1 MKETF
6 GTILLICFL
15 ILSCSKP
22 TVSADAKNDISQYG
36 LNGKVKI
43 VESKLFNLIPQNDT
57 FIIGEKINAISF
69 DRNSQMEFDQRGYL
83 TSNKEFLANNELS
96 FEIKYTYDA
105 NHRLIRRQEI
115 DHYGKGSFYIYDF
128 TYNAQDSLIKGVIS
142 NDDFKRIHKME
153 RDNENRIIRKQ
164 IIQSDSILGT
174 YTYTYDQ
181 NGNMVEEK
189 DYRKSDIPEELI
201 NRTFDE
207 NNILQKEEIITY
219 LGKDTLT
226 SQNLFYYNKTGD
238 LIKTK
243 MKVENDSIYTEVI
256 NKYYDNGNLRETQ
269 NIPTGNKNSHIITQR
284 YNKNGDGIEYSRKT
298 KDGEIS
304 DIWIFNYKYDSN
316 KNWVEKSIFKNNK
329 PLRIVKRKIKYY

>member
-1 MKETF
+1 MKEKF
-6 GTILLICFL
+6 GTLLLICCL

-36 LNGKVKI
+36 LNGKIKI
-43 VESKLFNLIPQNDT
+43 VESELFNLIPQNDT
-57 FIIGEKINAISF
+57 FIIGEKINAIAF

-105 NHRLIRRQEI
+105 KHRLIKRQEI

-128 TYNAQDSLIKGVIS
+128 TFNEQDSIIEGVIS

-181 NGNMVEEK
+181 KGNMVEEN
-189 DYRKSDIPEELI
+189 DYRKSDIPEEMI
-201 NRTFDE
+201 KRTFDE
-207 NNILQKEEIITY
+207 NNILQKEEIIIY
-219 LGKDTLT
+219 LGNDTLT
-226 SQNLFYYNKTGD
+226 SQNLFYYNKNGD

-243 MKVENDSIYTEVI
+243 KKVENDSIYTEVI
-256 NKYYDNGNLRETQ
+256 NKYFDNGNLRETKS
-269 NIPTGNKNSHIITQR
+269 IPAGNKNPVIITQK
-284 YNKNGDGIEYSRKT
+284 YNKNGNGIEYSRKT
-298 KDGEIS
+298 NDGDII

-316 KNWVEKSIFKNNK
+316 KNWVEKSIFKNNE